1 MSLYP
6 VLRRSGF
13 PSGLDFWRFGDV
25 DRVFDRIL
33 GSVGRDNG
41 SWFPAVDVKETSDEI
56 TFHAELPGLKAED
69 VKVQLEGDVL
79 TISGEKR
86 AQTESKGD
94 YRIVERRYGKF
105 VRSFTLPESADAE
118 KIGAEYSDGVLT
130 VTLAKLA
137 KSKPR
142 NVDVKVKA
150 K

>member
-69 VKVQLEGDVL
+69 GKVQLAGGSALRPRAKV
-79 TISGEKR
+79 TIASVSGATGSLSAASHCPSR
-86 AQTESKGD
+86 PTL
-94 YRIVERRYGKF
+94 RRSA
-105 VRSFTLPESADAE
+105 RSTAT
-118 KIGAEYSDGVLT
+118 GC
-130 VTLAKLA
+130 
-137 KSKPR
+137 
-142 NVDVKVKA
+142 
-150 K
+150 